1 MNNAF
6 QKIALGLIVLGIGS
20 YFISES
26 RSPSAFIPSILG
38 LIVYGFVFLAG
49 KFPNQHKHFAH
60 ANLFVFAMGCGAT
73 YKSVGAVCTYL
84 LHGEALTRPV
94 ATIEQFTTFIL
105 CLAAVVLGVKSF
117 VDARK
122 K

>member
-49 KFPNQHKHFAH
+49 KFPNQHRHFAH
-60 ANLFVFAMGCGAT
+60 ANLFVFGMGCGAT

-94 ATIEQFTTFIL
+94 ATIEQFTTFVL
-105 CLAAVVLGVKSF
+105 CLAAIVLGIKSF

>member
-26 RSPSAFIPSILG
+26 RSPTAFIPSILG

-49 KFPNQHKHFAH
+49 KFPNQHRHFAH
-60 ANLFVFAMGCGAT
+60 ANLLVFVLGCIGT
-73 YKSVGAVCTYL
+73 VKSV
-84 LHGEALTRPV
+84 P
-94 ATIEQFTTFIL
+94 
-105 CLAAVVLGVKSF
+105 
-117 VDARK
+117 
-122 K
+122 

>member
-60 ANLFVFAMGCGAT
+60 ANLFLFAMGCIAT
-73 YKSVGAVCTYL
+73 GEHVFPILNYIFKGIQLENELKS
-84 LHGEALTRPV
+84 
-94 ATIEQFTTFIL
+94 IENFTAFVL
-105 CLAAVVLGVKSF
+105 CLAAIILGVKSF

>member
-60 ANLFVFAMGCGAT
+60 ANLFVFAMGCGGT
-73 YKSVGAVCTYL
+73 YKAVPKIFCHLFCETPL
-84 LHGEALTRPV
+84 ENFAPI
-94 ATIEQFTTFIL
+94 AQFHSICIVFSSHHFRCKII
-105 CLAAVVLGVKSF
+105 C
-117 VDARK
+117 
-122 K
+122 

>member
-26 RSPSAFIPSILG
+26 RSLSAVIPSILG
-38 LIVYGFVFLAG
+38 LIVYGFVFLAE
-49 KFPNQHKHFAH
+49 KFPNQHRHFAH
-60 ANLFVFAMGCGAT
+60 ANLLVFVMGCIGTAG
-73 YKSVGAVCTYL
+73 SVPEIFYYL
-84 LHGEALTRPV
+84 FCETPLDNLLASISR
-94 ATIEQFTTFIL
+94 FTAFVL
-105 CLAAVVLGVKSF
+105 CLAAIILGIKSF

>member
-26 RSPSAFIPSILG
+26 RSPTAFISSILG
-38 LIVYGFVFLAG
+38 LIVFGFVFLAG
-49 KFPNQHKHFAH
+49 KFPNKHRHFAH
-60 ANLFVFAMGCGAT
+60 ANLLVFVMGCIGTAG
-73 YKSVGAVCTYL
+73 SVPEIFYYL
-84 LHGEALTRPV
+84 FCETPLENFAPI
-94 ATIEQFTTFIL
+94 AQFTAFVL
-105 CLAAVVLGVKSF
+105 CLAAIILGVKSF

>member
-26 RSPSAFIPSILG
+26 RSLSAFIPSILG

-49 KFPNQHKHFAH
+49 KFPNQHRHFAH
-60 ANLFVFAMGCGAT
+60 ANLLVFVMGCIGTAE
-73 YKSVGAVCTYL
+73 SVLEIFYYL
-84 LHGEALTRPV
+84 FCETPLDNL
-94 ATIEQFTTFIL
+94 
-105 CLAAVVLGVKSF
+105 
-117 VDARK
+117 
-122 K
+122 

>member
-26 RSPSAFIPSILG
+26 RSPTAFIPSILG
-38 LIVYGFVFLAG
+38 FIVYGFVFLAG
-49 KFPNQHKHFAH
+49 KFPNQHRHFAH
-60 ANLFVFAMGCGAT
+60 ANLLVFVMGCIGTAG
-73 YKSVGAVCTYL
+73 SVPEIFYYL
-84 LHGEALTRPV
+84 FCETPLDSLLAS
-94 ATIEQFTTFIL
+94 ISQFTAFVL
-105 CLAAVVLGVKSF
+105 CLAAIILGVKSF

>member
-26 RSPSAFIPSILG
+26 RSPTAFISSILG

-49 KFPNQHKHFAH
+49 KFPNQHRHFAH
-60 ANLFVFAMGCGAT
+60 ANLLVFVMGCIGT
-73 YKSVGAVCTYL
+73 VKSVPEIFYYL
-84 LHGEALTRPV
+84 FCETPLDSLLAS
-94 ATIEQFTTFIL
+94 ISQFTAFVL
-105 CLAAVVLGVKSF
+105 CLAAIILGVKSF

>member
-60 ANLFVFAMGCGAT
+60 ANLFVFAMGNIFA
-73 YKSVGAVCTYL
+73 YSLFEINSQSIFLFKSINFLKFSLFSKLIY
-84 LHGEALTRPV
+84 
-94 ATIEQFTTFIL
+94 
-105 CLAAVVLGVKSF
+105 
-117 VDARK
+117 
-122 K
+122 

>member
-60 ANLFVFAMGCGAT
+60 ANLFVFAMGCGGT
-73 YKSVGAVCTYL
+73 YKAVPKIFCQLFCETPL
-84 LHGEALTRPV
+84 ENFAPI
-94 ATIEQFTTFIL
+94 AQFTAFVL
-105 CLAAVVLGVKSF
+105 CLAAIILGIKSF

>member
-60 ANLFVFAMGCGAT
+60 ANLFVFGMGCGAT

-94 ATIEQFTTFIL
+94 ATIEQFTTFVL
-105 CLAAVVLGVKSF
+105 CLAAIILGVKSF

>member
-26 RSPSAFIPSILG
+26 RSPSAFIPSFFG

-49 KFPNQHKHFAH
+49 KFPNQHRHFAH
-60 ANLFVFAMGCGAT
+60 ANLLVFVMGCIGTAG
-73 YKSVGAVCTYL
+73 SVPEIFYYL
-84 LHGEALTRPV
+84 FCETPLDNLLASISR
-94 ATIEQFTTFIL
+94 FTAFVL
-105 CLAAVVLGVKSF
+105 CLAAIILGVKSF